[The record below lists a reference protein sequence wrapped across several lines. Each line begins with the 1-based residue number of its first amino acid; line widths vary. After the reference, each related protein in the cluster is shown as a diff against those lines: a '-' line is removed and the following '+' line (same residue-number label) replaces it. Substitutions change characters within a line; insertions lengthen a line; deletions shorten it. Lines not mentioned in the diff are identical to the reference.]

1 MPRSGWHFFLRLVTY
16 VLIYRKELRRRRRHY
31 GDIGS
36 RQKSVPSLRS
46 RTSFSEKT
54 GFLLIIMVNRELN
67 GWRVSLFQ
75 IFVKPWMLAI
85 LSGIFL
91 VLSLPSFNLSFL
103 AWIALVPLLIVIQ
116 NVSVKTAFGLGL
128 VTGIFYFL
136 GMTYWIIPLAPYA
149 NIAITTFAALLLTGY
164 LCVYVGCFVV
174 LLKVGI
180 TVLPLSKKDAPM
192 AKLQFDLVF
201 IFLAPIIWTALE
213 LIRSWLLTGFPWG
226 SIGYSQWNNLPA
238 IQIASSV
245 GVYGISFIVVLVN
258 AAIARFILVLSE
270 WRRGLY
276 AVILPA
282 VILIAIF
289 TYGFIQLAQSP
300 SGQKLKIA
308 IVPGNIPQ
316 MEKWKGDNLNSIFNK
331 YVKTTERLA
340 GEKLDLIVWPETCI
354 PANLLIHPMM
364 FNEVKSTTQ
373 LLQAPLLFG
382 IPYYDDNKIYN
393 AVFLLSSDGAILGKY
408 YKIHLVPF
416 GEYTPHILK
425 QMLPEAIREKVI
437 GVMDFDKG
445 ETFTLFPLP
454 SAPPSPP
461 RQRGGWGGDI
471 RADVGS
477 LRNPSAATFPTDSP
491 KFGIVICFESA
502 FPGFFRKFVKSGANF
517 MGVVTN
523 DAWFTG
529 TAAPEQHFTM
539 SVFRAIE
546 NRVSLFHAA
555 NGGISAIIDRFGQI
569 SPKVVKYPEN
579 DFIIGEI
586 YLSQEKTFYTRHGDW
601 LPQLCLL
608 LTGGVVLLI
617 AITLM
622 RET

>member
-1 MPRSGWHFFLRLVTY
+1 
-16 VLIYRKELRRRRRHY
+16 
-31 GDIGS
+31 
-36 RQKSVPSLRS
+36 
-46 RTSFSEKT
+46 
-54 GFLLIIMVNRELN
+54 
-67 GWRVSLFQ
+67 
-75 IFVKPWMLAI
+75 MLAI

-91 VLSLPSFNLSFL
+91 VLSFPSFNLSFL
-103 AWIALVPLLIVIQ
+103 TWIALVPLLILIQ
-116 NVSVKTAFGLGL
+116 SVSVKSAFGLGL
-128 VTGIFYFL
+128 VTGFFYFL

-149 NIAITTFAALLLTGY
+149 NIAITIFAALLLTGY

-180 TVLPLSKKDAPM
+180 NVLPLPTKNSPM

-226 SIGYSQWNNLPA
+226 SIGYSQWNNLPS

-258 AAIARFILVLSE
+258 TAIARFILVLPE

-289 TYGFIQLAQSP
+289 AYGFIQLAESP

-316 MEKWKGDNLNSIFNK
+316 MEKWKGENLDGIFNK
-331 YVKTTERLA
+331 YMKTTERLVR
-340 GEKLDLIVWPETCI
+340 ERLDLIVWPETCI
-354 PANLLIHPMM
+354 PANLLIHPIM
-364 FNEVKSTTQ
+364 FNEVKATTQ
-373 LLQAPLLFG
+373 LLKAPLLFG
-382 IPYYDDNKIYN
+382 IPYYDDAKTYN
-393 AVFLLSSDGAILGKY
+393 AVFLLSSDGEILGKY

-445 ETFTLFPLP
+445 EIFTLFPLP
-454 SAPPSPP
+454 VVKS
-461 RQRGGWGGDI
+461 
-471 RADVGS
+471 
-477 LRNPSAATFPTDSP
+477 DSP

-555 NGGISAIIDRFGQI
+555 NGGISAIIDRFGRI
-569 SPKVVKYPEN
+569 SPKAVKYPEN

-586 YLSQEKTFYTRHGDW
+586 YLSQERTFYTRYGDW

-617 AITLM
+617 TINILKRRHVSENSLHFGGWDT
-622 RET
+622 